1 MLDIGM
7 PELILIFIVILIV
20 FGPGK
25 LPEFSRT
32 LGKGIREIKM
42 ALRGVKESVEEAV
55 SKGEQDITVVSKP
68 DTLHK
73 EWKAENTVD
82 KAENDKSLPT
92 EPAYRAG
99 RQAGVEPDDKKGKAV
114 DG

>member
-7 PELILIFIVILIV
+7 PELILVFIVILIV

-25 LPEFSRT
+25 IPEFSKA
-32 LGKGIREIKM
+32 LGRGIREIKI

-55 SKGEQDITVVSKP
+55 SQGEQDITGMSRP
-68 DTLHK
+68 DLLYKGWKTGNTMDKK
-73 EWKAENTVD
+73 ET
-82 KAENDKSLPT
+82 DKSLPT
-92 EPAYRAG
+92 E
-99 RQAGVEPDDKKGKAV
+99 QAGAESDDKKEKAV

>member
-7 PELILIFIVILIV
+7 PELILVFIVILIV

-25 LPEFSRT
+25 IPEFSKA
-32 LGKGIREIKM
+32 LGRGIREIKI

-55 SKGEQDITVVSKP
+55 SQGEQDITGMSQPDIPSKGWKTGNTT
-68 DTLHK
+68 DQK
-73 EWKAENTVD
+73 ET
-82 KAENDKSLPT
+82 DKSA
-92 EPAYRAG
+92 ES
-99 RQAGVEPDDKKGKAV
+99 DDKKEKAV

>member
-7 PELILIFIVILIV
+7 PELILVFIVILIV

-25 LPEFSRT
+25 IPEFSKA
-32 LGKGIREIKM
+32 LGRGIREIKL

-55 SKGEQDITVVSKP
+55 SQGEQGITGMIKP
-68 DTLHK
+68 DILHK
-73 EWKAENTVD
+73 ERKAENTMD
-82 KAENDKSLPT
+82 IAEKDKSLPT
-92 EPAYRAG
+92 E
-99 RQAGVEPDDKKGKAV
+99 QAGAETDEKKGKAV